1 MKSFIKLR
9 KKIKKTTKKK
19 IDKKVKEEKEDI
31 KKLIEGD
38 DALIHSRSVF
48 ETGMSGENVV
58 ENNDVASF
66 NDVQNM
72 DTDVPSDG
80 GFVPGDFESDDGQ
93 DS

>member
-1 MKSFIKLR
+1 
-9 KKIKKTTKKK
+9 
-19 IDKKVKEEKEDI
+19 
-31 KKLIEGD
+31 
-38 DALIHSRSVF
+38 
-48 ETGMSGENVV
+48 MSGENVV

-72 DTDVPSDG
+72 DTDAPSDG